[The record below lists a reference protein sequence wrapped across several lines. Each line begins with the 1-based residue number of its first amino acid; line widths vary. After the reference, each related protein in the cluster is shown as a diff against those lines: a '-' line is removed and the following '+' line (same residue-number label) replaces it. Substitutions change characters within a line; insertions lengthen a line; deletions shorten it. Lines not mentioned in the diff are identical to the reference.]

1 MQAGALSPTKLR
13 MKLLGAQ
20 NRVRVISNS
29 SARTSP
35 SKSVEPSQA
44 QNRLLVCD
52 VLEEGTDILLAY
64 LCLTYFFPDEKKIT
78 HPSWCAKQF
87 QTALVPPNA
96 LQQLATLKL

>member
-1 MQAGALSPTKLR
+1 LNLDILSYSACIDKDLPVTSLVFMQAGALSPTKLR
-13 MKLLGAQ
+13 MKLLGAH

-52 VLEEGTDILLAY
+52 VLEEGTYILPY
-64 LCLTYFFPDEKKIT
+64 LCLTCFSPDEK
-78 HPSWCAKQF
+78 
-87 QTALVPPNA
+87 
-96 LQQLATLKL
+96 